1 MAPESIFRVTSQK
14 DTCLVG
20 SGGVKEG
27 QRMEKQRGMASCQH
41 LEDCLTCSICISLF
55 VDPFVT
61 PCGHVFCH
69 SCIATHL
76 SQQEGQALC
85 PQCGALI
92 TKDRL
97 NPSFALSK
105 VVNIV
110 SQNKHHSQETSPYV
124 SLKHMI
130 TQSKEHLNVNE
141 IDLLLAQLHEYKA
154 ETEKREKTGNMTLL
168 LHFLNQSKEEK
179 AKRLEALQKE
189 IDCLDSDI
197 HMCQEH
203 GSMRRSTSVKSRM
216 QDGMMQ
222 RDAINDV
229 SHGRGNVEIEGDLKE
244 HGLTIVPCSCEDED
258 KVPKDGPTSLL
269 CSKKRRR
276 IASQFEDL
284 QNVYLQLRTGEMSR
298 GTLDS
303 EMVGEPSTGSAS
315 RSSAKEEGGYGLKKF
330 SRILGTLAH
339 SNKLRIITEIPR
351 PALRNVSAIISSIE
365 YDRQGKLFAT
375 AGVSKRISIF
385 DYTSILPMSKQ
396 GLQIAHCPVVEM
408 VTRSKLSCIS
418 WNKFVSNELASTD
431 YEGVMNVWDA
441 STGNLLHEYEAH
453 SKRIWSVD
461 NCCADPALLATGSD
475 DRFVKVWSTKSP
487 SAIAQFDLKSN
498 VCTVKWHPT
507 SAHEIAIGAADHSVY
522 VYDLRK
528 YDACLRTF
536 TGHKKAV
543 SYVRWSSPNELIS
556 ASTDSTLRLW
566 KVDSPLSSQEE
577 RIYRGH
583 INEKN
588 FVGLAVSNDF
598 IACGSENHE
607 VCMYYKP
614 LSKPITRIALPYT
627 GAELREKPFISA
639 VAWHPGRKEL
649 LAATSQ
655 GSAFVLSL
663 EGDDADAIPPI

>member
-1 MAPESIFRVTSQK
+1 MIGKES
-14 DTCLVG
+14 CL
-20 SGGVKEG
+20 
-27 QRMEKQRGMASCQH
+27 
-41 LEDCLTCSICISLF
+41 
-55 VDPFVT
+55 
-61 PCGHVFCH
+61 
-69 SCIATHL
+69 
-76 SQQEGQALC
+76 QQLG
-85 PQCGALI
+85 
-92 TKDRL
+92 
-97 NPSFALSK
+97 F
-105 VVNIV
+105 
-110 SQNKHHSQETSPYV
+110 
-124 SLKHMI
+124 
-130 TQSKEHLNVNE
+130 
-141 IDLLLAQLHEYKA
+141 
-154 ETEKREKTGNMTLL
+154 
-168 LHFLNQSKEEK
+168 
-179 AKRLEALQKE
+179 QKE
-189 IDCLDSDI
+189 YQS
-197 HMCQEH
+197 
-203 GSMRRSTSVKSRM
+203 
-216 QDGMMQ
+216 
-222 RDAINDV
+222 
-229 SHGRGNVEIEGDLKE
+229 
-244 HGLTIVPCSCEDED
+244 
-258 KVPKDGPTSLL
+258 
-269 CSKKRRR
+269 
-276 IASQFEDL
+276 
-284 QNVYLQLRTGEMSR
+284 
-298 GTLDS
+298 
-303 EMVGEPSTGSAS
+303 
-315 RSSAKEEGGYGLKKF
+315 
-330 SRILGTLAH
+330 
-339 SNKLRIITEIPR
+339 
-351 PALRNVSAIISSIE
+351 
-365 YDRQGKLFAT
+365 
-375 AGVSKRISIF
+375 

-543 SYVRWSSPNELIS
+543 AYVRWSSPNELIS

-577 RIYRGH
+577 RVYRGH